1 MSLRKSCKK
10 CIQKHVQLFVSVI
23 STSSD
28 QKKKKKK
35 IAVNKSNVFA
45 AKPCYFIE
53 EATHYHTGFKKIH
66 QGMQNIPQIE
76 LKLKIVKGRTPSFY
90 SVSSIVNVH
99 I

>member
-1 MSLRKSCKK
+1 MSNF
-10 CIQKHVQLFVSVI
+10 LFLLLAPRQ
-23 STSSD
+23 T
-28 QKKKKKK
+28 KKKKKK

-76 LKLKIVKGRTPSFY
+76 LKLKLVKGRTPSFY